1 MSERSTSEAAITA
14 YISSSFMLCGSA
26 TETDLTC
33 IQSKAMSCAAN
44 VTCQA
49 HENFARRRESGLEVE
64 YSKLSQPCEGDSTRV
79 RSISVFWTTK
89 KKLKRNHVHLS
100 LSVFRNLAKN
110 AFLQRV
116 SKPFWIQLLCFVG
129 WACSAPE
136 FFLNTIPVR
145 RPGFCQRAMKGM
157 PLERQ
162 YFITGKCEAL
172 EPETHPMYKSSAQNL
187 QEKNQTLEV
196 QTP

>member
-1 MSERSTSEAAITA
+1 MSERSMSEAAITA

-49 HENFARRRESGLEVE
+49 HENFARRRESGLEVG

-89 KKLKRNHVHLS
+89 NKKLKRNQSFALV
-100 LSVFRNLAKN
+100 
-110 AFLQRV
+110 
-116 SKPFWIQLLCFVG
+116 
-129 WACSAPE
+129 
-136 FFLNTIPVR
+136 
-145 RPGFCQRAMKGM
+145 
-157 PLERQ
+157 
-162 YFITGKCEAL
+162 FITLSESYHGCFFAKGF
-172 EPETHPMYKSSAQNL
+172 
-187 QEKNQTLEV
+187 
-196 QTP
+196 